1 MLEIKNSG
9 EAANSMTFF
18 YFATHHTLHWTF
30 YFHTCILFA
39 KRPTKWHSIL
49 SRIIFYFETNVDI
62 NYEASKE
69 CFWNTPSTS
78 ENLFV
83 LMLNIK
89 ILWRL
94 NSSECIF
101 QNNRNKKCLINGN
114 FIFILLII
122 TNVMMQISRGMQPVH
137 ARSNRGE
144 STLPWSAL
152 WGLWSNAKVIIIMIM
167 P

>member
-1 MLEIKNSG
+1 MLEIKNLG

-18 YFATHHTLHWTF
+18 YFATHHTLLWTF

-39 KRPTKWHSIL
+39 KRPTLWRFEKKNFLFRHILLSTFYFLLFVYIFSNGHILFAKRPTKWHFIS

-94 NSSECIF
+94 NSSGF
-101 QNNRNKKCLINGN
+101 LW
-114 FIFILLII
+114 
-122 TNVMMQISRGMQPVH
+122 MH
-137 ARSNRGE
+137 
-144 STLPWSAL
+144 LP
-152 WGLWSNAKVIIIMIM
+152 K
-167 P
+167 